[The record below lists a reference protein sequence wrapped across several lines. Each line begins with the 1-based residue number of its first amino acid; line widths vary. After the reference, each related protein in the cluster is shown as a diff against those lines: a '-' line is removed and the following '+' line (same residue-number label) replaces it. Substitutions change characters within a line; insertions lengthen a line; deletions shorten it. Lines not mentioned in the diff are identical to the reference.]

1 MNIILPS
8 QVETVISA
16 LEKNGFEAYIVGG
29 CVRDSI
35 IKKTPPDWDITT
47 NALPNEVLAVF
58 KDFKTIQT
66 GLKHGTIT
74 VVVDS
79 MSLEITTF
87 RVDGDYLDNRHPE
100 KVKFCTTIKEDLNR
114 RDFTMNSMAY
124 NNRFGLIDPFGG
136 KNDIENKIIRCVGN
150 ADLRFSEDALRILRA
165 LRFSSV
171 LGFELEK
178 STCDSIHKNAHL
190 LQNISKE
197 RVASE
202 LLKILCG
209 DNVYDV
215 LINYRDVFAII
226 IPQIE
231 PMFDFE
237 QHNKHHI
244 FDVWEHTVVAIDF
257 AKKDPIIRLSLLLHD
272 IGKPSCFTKGDDGI
286 GHFYGHANASVAIS
300 EDILNNLKFS
310 NDIKSTVLTLVKYHD
325 YHISPDKKTVK
336 KRLAKLSEPM
346 LRQLL
351 EVKLADSLAQNPDFS
366 NFKQNY
372 FKIHSIIDDIIKS
385 DECFKICDLAINGN
399 DLIAL
404 GIPKGKKIGKILNQ
418 LLSDV
423 IDGSLENNKKSL
435 VDSVKNGG
443 LNYE

>member
-1 MNIILPS
+1 MNIIFPN
-8 QVETVISA
+8 QVKTVISA

-47 NALPNEVLAVF
+47 SALPNEVLTVF

-66 GLKHGTIT
+66 GLKHGTVT
-74 VVVDS
+74 VIIDS
-79 MSLEITTF
+79 MLLEITTF
-87 RVDGDYLDNRHPE
+87 RVDGDYLDNRRPE
-100 KVKFCTTIKEDLNR
+100 KVKFCTTLKEDLSR
-114 RDFTMNSMAY
+114 RDFTMNAIAY
-124 NNRFGLIDPFGG
+124 NNHFGLVDPFGG
-136 KNDIENKIIRCVGN
+136 KNDIESKMIRCVGN

-178 STCDSIHKNAHL
+178 LTSDSVHKNAHL

-197 RVASE
+197 RIASE

-215 LINYRDVFAII
+215 LMNYRDVFAII

-244 FDVWEHTVVAIDF
+244 FDVWEHTVVAISH
-257 AKKDPIIRLSLLLHD
+257 AKKDPIIRLALLLHD

-286 GHFYGHANASVAIS
+286 GHFYGHANASVVIS
-300 EDILNNLKFS
+300 EDILSNFKFS

-336 KRLAKLSEPM
+336 KRLAKLSKPIIY
-346 LRQLL
+346 QLL
-351 EVKLADSLAQNPDFS
+351 EIKLADSLAQNPDFS
-366 NFKQNY
+366 HFEQNY
-372 FKIHSIIDDIIKS
+372 FKIHSIIEDIIKN
-385 DECFKICDLAINGN
+385 DECFKTCDLAINGN
-399 DLIAL
+399 DLIDI

-423 IDGSLENNKKSL
+423 IDGNLENNKKSL
-435 VDSVKNGG
+435 IENVKNGG